1 VLAITYRSCPVLIT
15 WHRICTIV
23 LVRGY
28 HGGSLEIQLDKK
40 GERLDS
46 AQRRRSPR
54 IRLQV
59 PVFLRG
65 VDTSGVEFIELTKTL
80 NISATG
86 ACIASTHFLR
96 PDQVVN
102 ITVPAPSPTS
112 SSSVVPNET
121 PPISAKIIRQSVAGD
136 IRLFA
141 LEFLR
146 PLE

>member
-1 VLAITYRSCPVLIT
+1 MHERTRAVVLL
-15 WHRICTIV
+15 
-23 LVRGY
+23 GE
-28 HGGSLEIQLDKK
+28 SLETETDSK
-40 GERLDS
+40 GERLDP

-86 ACIASTHFLR
+86 ACITSTHYLR
-96 PDQVVN
+96 PGQVVS
-102 ITVPAPSPTS
+102 ITVPAPSPHS

-121 PPISAKIIRQSVAGD
+121 PPISSKILRQSAVGD
-136 IRLFA
+136 IRLFG

>member
-1 VLAITYRSCPVLIT
+1 
-15 WHRICTIV
+15 
-23 LVRGY
+23 
-28 HGGSLEIQLDKK
+28 LELQIDKDKK
-40 GERLDS
+40 GERTGDM
-46 AQRRRSPR
+46 QRRRSER
-54 IRLQV
+54 IRLQI

-86 ACIASTHFLR
+86 ACIASTHILR
-96 PDQVVN
+96 PDQVVSV
-102 ITVPAPSPTS
+102 TVPAPSPSS

-121 PPISAKIIRQSVAGD
+121 PPISAKILRQAVAGD

>member
-1 VLAITYRSCPVLIT
+1 MKHHILLTPLAYNMLIPVLGY
-15 WHRICTIV
+15 WYQ
-23 LVRGY
+23 RGC
-28 HGGSLEIQLDKK
+28 LEIHTDKK
-40 GERLDS
+40 GQRLES
-46 AQRRRSPR
+46 AQRRSSPR

-65 VDTSGVEFIELTKTL
+65 VDTAGVEFIELTKTL

-86 ACIASTHFLR
+86 ACIASTHYLR
-96 PDQVVN
+96 PDQVVS
-102 ITVPAPSPTS
+102 ITVPAPSPHS

-121 PPISAKIIRQSVAGD
+121 PPISAKILRQSAVGD
-136 IRLFA
+136 IRLFG

>member
-1 VLAITYRSCPVLIT
+1 VQ
-15 WHRICTIV
+15 
-23 LVRGY
+23 GY
-28 HGGSLEIQLDKK
+28 YGGILEIQMDSQ
-40 GERLDS
+40 GERLDH

-65 VDTSGVEFIELTKTL
+65 VDASGVEFIELTKTF

-86 ACIASTHFLR
+86 ACIASAHYLR
-96 PDQVVN
+96 PDQVVS
-102 ITVPAPSPTS
+102 ITVPAPSPHS
-112 SSSVVPNET
+112 SSSILPNET
-121 PPISAKIIRQSVAGD
+121 PPIAAKILRQSAAGD
-136 IRLFA
+136 LRLFG

>member
-1 VLAITYRSCPVLIT
+1 MLAQRSCFT
-15 WHRICTIV
+15 RT
-23 LVRGY
+23 G
-28 HGGSLEIQLDKK
+28 LE
-40 GERLDS
+40 
-46 AQRRRSPR
+46 
-54 IRLQV
+54 V

-65 VDTSGVEFIELTKTL
+65 VDSSGVEFIELTKTL

-96 PDQVVN
+96 PDQVVS

-121 PPISAKIIRQSVAGD
+121 PPISAKVLRHWVTGD
-136 IRLFA
+136 IRMFG

>member
-1 VLAITYRSCPVLIT
+1 MHKRTSSVVPL
-15 WHRICTIV
+15 
-23 LVRGY
+23 GE
-28 HGGSLEIQLDKK
+28 SLEIEIDKK
-40 GERLDS
+40 GERLDPV
-46 AQRRRSPR
+46 QRRRSPR

-65 VDTSGVEFIELTKTL
+65 VDNAGVEFIELTKTL

-86 ACIASTHFLR
+86 ACIASTHYLR
-96 PDQVVN
+96 PDQVVS
-102 ITVPAPSPTS
+102 ITVPAPSPHS

-121 PPISAKIIRQSVAGD
+121 PPISAKILRQSAVGD
-136 IRLFA
+136 IRLFG